1 MYKIPRVE
9 SHSLPKVLQLLTI
22 ILLIYTHTYIHMGAS
37 IFWCKDTHRKHK
49 DIIQSSCIIL
59 FIDLY

>member
-1 MYKIPRVE
+1 
-9 SHSLPKVLQLLTI
+9 
-22 ILLIYTHTYIHMGAS
+22 MGAS

-49 DIIQSSCIIL
+49 DIIQSSSIIL